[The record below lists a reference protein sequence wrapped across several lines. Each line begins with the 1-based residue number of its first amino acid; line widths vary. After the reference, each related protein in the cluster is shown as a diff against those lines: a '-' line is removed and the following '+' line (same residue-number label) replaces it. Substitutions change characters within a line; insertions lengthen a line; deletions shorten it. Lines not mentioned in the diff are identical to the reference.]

1 MSQRMLTVGTILL
14 VGVLHLPAVLNDWY
28 FYFWWYDVMMHALGG
43 LAMGFLAYAV
53 WKMLEAR
60 SANTWKAL
68 VLQLGF
74 ILGFVALVGIGWEW
88 AEALADAVVLP
99 ALGMTD
105 AQLGLTDTMLDL
117 YFDLFGGVVAWIL
130 MNVKKQGENT

>member
-1 MSQRMLTVGTILL
+1 MLTVGTIFL

-43 LAMGFLAYAV
+43 LAIGFLAYAV
-53 WKMLEAR
+53 WRMLEVQ
-60 SANTWKAL
+60 SVDTWRAL
-68 VLQLGF
+68 VIQLGF

-88 AEALADAVVLP
+88 AEALVDAIVLP
-99 ALGMTD
+99 RLGMAD

-117 YFDLFGGVVAWIL
+117 YFDLFGGFVAWLL
-130 MNVKKQGENT
+130 MHVRPTRNDR